1 MDFKCKKCGSRN
13 YMIEKHGNNT
23 GLYCSG
29 CGKWHKWLNKDEV
42 RVYSQKYKKEEKEK
56 CVFNTI
62 TNDHFFTIPIEC
74 TIVEKINENGKIS
87 KRTRTISQYKY
98 KYNGLVAVPE
108 ESNVTLTAHL
118 YDYDKEIFID
128 DAGNC
133 EFGRIVWSKKCSDGS
148 MKDVHTGK
156 SFTFI
161 SQNDQYYTASLII
174 DPDSIEKIEN
184 SRQSYD
190 TLINKLKEFT
200 DYLDKVIDREM
211 MKEPLSEGDS
221 IRKCAYCTALERDK
235 NALLNIINGKDWI
248 STE

>member
-1 MDFKCKKCGSRN
+1 MEFKCNRCGSKN

-23 GLYCSG
+23 GLYCSS

-42 RVYSQKYKKEEKEK
+42 RVYSQKYKEEKEER
-56 CVFNTI
+56 VFNTI
-62 TNDHFFTIPIEC
+62 THDHFFTIPIEC
-74 TIVEKINENGKIS
+74 TIVEKINENGNIS

-98 KYNGLVAVPE
+98 NGFAAAPE
-108 ESNVTLTAHL
+108 GSNVTFTAHL

-148 MKDVHTGK
+148 MKNVHTGK

-174 DPDSIEKIEN
+174 DPDSIEKIKF

-190 TLINKLKEFT
+190 TLINELKEFT
-200 DYLDKVIDREM
+200 DYLDKIIDDAMVQESIS
-211 MKEPLSEGDS
+211 PAIQ
-221 IRKCAYCTALERDK
+221 IRKGAYCTALERCK
-235 NALLNIINGKDWI
+235 HSILNIINGKNWR

>member
-1 MDFKCKKCGSRN
+1 MEFKCNRCGSKN

-23 GLYCSG
+23 GLYCSS

-42 RVYSQKYKKEEKEK
+42 RVYSQKYKEEKEER
-56 CVFNTI
+56 VFNTI
-62 TNDHFFTIPIEC
+62 THDHFFTMPIEC
-74 TIVEKINENGKIS
+74 TIVEKINENGNIS

-98 KYNGLVAVPE
+98 NGFAAAPE
-108 ESNVTLTAHL
+108 GSNVTFTAHL

-148 MKDVHTGK
+148 MKNVHTGK

-174 DPDSIEKIEN
+174 DPDSIEKIKF

-190 TLINKLKEFT
+190 TLINELKEFT
-200 DYLDKVIDREM
+200 DYLDKIIDDAM
-211 MKEPLSEGDS
+211 VQEPISPAIQ
-221 IRKCAYCTALERDK
+221 IRKGAYCTALEQCK
-235 NALLNIINGKDWI
+235 HSILNIINGKDWR
-248 STE
+248 SRE

>member
-1 MDFKCKKCGSRN
+1 
-13 YMIEKHGNNT
+13 MIEKHGNNT

>member
-190 TLINKLKEFT
+190 TL
-200 DYLDKVIDREM
+200 VI
-211 MKEPLSEGDS
+211 
-221 IRKCAYCTALERDK
+221 
-235 NALLNIINGKDWI
+235 
-248 STE
+248 

>member
-1 MDFKCKKCGSRN
+1 MEFKCNRCGSKN
-13 YMIEKHGNNT
+13 YMIEKHGNST
-23 GLYCSG
+23 GLYCSD
-29 CGKWHKWLNKDEV
+29 CGKWHKWLNKNEV

>member
-1 MDFKCKKCGSRN
+1 MEFKCNRCGSKN
-13 YMIEKHGNNT
+13 YMIEKHGNST
-23 GLYCSG
+23 GLYCSD
-29 CGKWHKWLNKDEV
+29 CGKWHKWLNKNEV
-42 RVYSQKYKKEEKEK
+42 RVYSQKYKEEKKER
-56 CVFNTI
+56 VFNTI
-62 TNDHFFTIPIEC
+62 THDHFFTIPIEC

>member
-1 MDFKCKKCGSRN
+1 MEFKCNRCGSKN

-23 GLYCSG
+23 GLYCSS

-42 RVYSQKYKKEEKEK
+42 RVYSQKYKEEKEER
-56 CVFNTI
+56 VFNTI
-62 TNDHFFTIPIEC
+62 THDHFFTIPIEC
-74 TIVEKINENGKIS
+74 TIVEKINENGNIS

-98 KYNGLVAVPE
+98 NGFAAAPE
-108 ESNVTLTAHL
+108 GSNVTLTAHL

-133 EFGRIVWSKKCSDGS
+133 EFGRIVWRNGS

-184 SRQSYD
+184 SRQSYV

-200 DYLDKVIDREM
+200 DYLDKVIDREL
-211 MKEPLSEGDS
+211 MKDPLSEGDS

-235 NALLNIINGKDWI
+235 NALLNIINGKDWR

>member
-1 MDFKCKKCGSRN
+1 MEFKCNKCGSSN
-13 YMIEKHGNNT
+13 YTTEKHGNNT

-29 CGKWHKWLNKDEV
+29 CGKWYKWLNKDEV
-42 RVYSQKYKKEEKEK
+42 RVYSQKYKEEKEERI
-56 CVFNTI
+56 FNTI

-235 NALLNIINGKDWI
+235 NALLNIIEGKDWR

>member
-1 MDFKCKKCGSRN
+1 MEFKCNRCGSKN
-13 YMIEKHGNNT
+13 YMIEKHGNST
-23 GLYCSG
+23 GLYCSD
-29 CGKWHKWLNKDEV
+29 CGKWHKWLNKNEV
-42 RVYSQKYKKEEKEK
+42 RVYSQKYKEKKKER
-56 CVFNTI
+56 VFNTI
-62 TNDHFFTIPIEC
+62 THDHFFTIPIEC
-74 TIVEKINENGKIS
+74 TIVEKINENGNIS

-235 NALLNIINGKDWI
+235 NALLNIINGKDWR

>member
-1 MDFKCKKCGSRN
+1 MEFKCNRCGSKN

-23 GLYCSG
+23 GLYCSS

-42 RVYSQKYKKEEKEK
+42 RVYSQKYKEEKEER
-56 CVFNTI
+56 VFNTI
-62 TNDHFFTIPIEC
+62 THDHFFTIPIEC
-74 TIVEKINENGKIS
+74 TIVEKINENGNIS

-98 KYNGLVAVPE
+98 NGFAAAPE
-108 ESNVTLTAHL
+108 GSNVTFTAHL

-148 MKDVHTGK
+148 MKNVHTGK

-174 DPDSIEKIEN
+174 DPDSIEKIKF

-190 TLINKLKEFT
+190 TLINELKEFT
-200 DYLDKVIDREM
+200 DYLDKIIDDAM
-211 MKEPLSEGDS
+211 VQEPISPAIQ
-221 IRKCAYCTALERDK
+221 IRKGAYCTALERCK
-235 NALLNIINGKDWI
+235 HSILNIINGKDWR

>member
-1 MDFKCKKCGSRN
+1 MEFKCNKCGSSN
-13 YMIEKHGNNT
+13 YTTEKHGNNT

-29 CGKWHKWLNKDEV
+29 CGKWYKWLNKNEV
-42 RVYSQKYKKEEKEK
+42 RVYSQKYKEEKEERI
-56 CVFNTI
+56 FNTI

>member
-1 MDFKCKKCGSRN
+1 MEFKCNRCGSKN

-23 GLYCSG
+23 GLYCSS

-42 RVYSQKYKKEEKEK
+42 RVYSQKYKEEKEER
-56 CVFNTI
+56 VFNII
-62 TNDHFFTIPIEC
+62 THDHFFTIPIEC
-74 TIVEKINENGKIS
+74 TIVEKINENGNIS

-98 KYNGLVAVPE
+98 NGFAAAPE
-108 ESNVTLTAHL
+108 GSNVTFTAHL

-148 MKDVHTGK
+148 MKNVHTGK

-174 DPDSIEKIEN
+174 DPDSIEKIKF

-190 TLINKLKEFT
+190 TLINELKEFT
-200 DYLDKVIDREM
+200 DYLDKIIDDAM
-211 MKEPLSEGDS
+211 VQEPISPAIQ
-221 IRKCAYCTALERDK
+221 IRKGAYCTALERCK
-235 NALLNIINGKDWI
+235 HSILNIINGKDWR

>member
-1 MDFKCKKCGSRN
+1 MEFKCNRCGSKN
-13 YMIEKHGNNT
+13 YMIEKHGNST
-23 GLYCSG
+23 GLYCSD
-29 CGKWHKWLNKDEV
+29 CGKWHKWLNKNEV
-42 RVYSQKYKKEEKEK
+42 RVYSQKYKEKKKER
-56 CVFNTI
+56 VFNTI
-62 TNDHFFTIPIEC
+62 THDHFFTIPIEC
-74 TIVEKINENGKIS
+74 TIVEKINENGNIS

>member
-1 MDFKCKKCGSRN
+1 MEFKCNRCGSKN

-23 GLYCSG
+23 GLYCSS

-42 RVYSQKYKKEEKEK
+42 RVYSQKYKEEKEER
-56 CVFNTI
+56 VFNTI
-62 TNDHFFTIPIEC
+62 THDHFFTIPIEC
-74 TIVEKINENGKIS
+74 TIVEKINENGNIS

-98 KYNGLVAVPE
+98 NGFAAAPE
-108 ESNVTLTAHL
+108 GSNVTFTAHL

-133 EFGRIVWSKKCSDGS
+133 EFGRIVWSKKRSDGS
-148 MKDVHTGK
+148 MKNVHTGK

-174 DPDSIEKIEN
+174 DPDSIEKIKF

-190 TLINKLKEFT
+190 TLINELKEFT
-200 DYLDKVIDREM
+200 DYLDKIIDDAM
-211 MKEPLSEGDS
+211 VQEPISPAIQ
-221 IRKCAYCTALERDK
+221 IRKGAYCTALERCK
-235 NALLNIINGKDWI
+235 HSILNIINGKDWR

>member
-1 MDFKCKKCGSRN
+1 
-13 YMIEKHGNNT
+13 
-23 GLYCSG
+23 
-29 CGKWHKWLNKDEV
+29 
-42 RVYSQKYKKEEKEK
+42 
-56 CVFNTI
+56 
-62 TNDHFFTIPIEC
+62 
-74 TIVEKINENGKIS
+74 
-87 KRTRTISQYKY
+87 
-98 KYNGLVAVPE
+98 
-108 ESNVTLTAHL
+108 
-118 YDYDKEIFID
+118 
-128 DAGNC
+128 
-133 EFGRIVWSKKCSDGS
+133 

>member
-1 MDFKCKKCGSRN
+1 MEFKCNKCGSSN
-13 YMIEKHGNNT
+13 YTTEKHGNNT

-29 CGKWHKWLNKDEV
+29 CGKWYKWLNKDEV
-42 RVYSQKYKKEEKEK
+42 RVYSQKYKEEKEERI
-56 CVFNTI
+56 FNTI